1 MTETNWAGNLI
12 YTATG
17 LHRPESLEELQE
29 RVAGSPR
36 LKVLGSRH
44 SFNTLA
50 DTPGELLS
58 LERIPPEVSIDRQGP
73 TVTVSAWMRYGE
85 LARHLEAAGYA
96 LPNLASLPHISL
108 IGACATAT
116 HGSGDANP
124 SLASAVR
131 ALEMV
136 VADGSVVRLRRG
148 QDGAFEG
155 AVVGLG
161 ALGAVTR
168 LTLDLVPSF
177 RVRQDVYLDLP
188 FSELERHFAAITS
201 SAYSVSLFTDWR
213 EQRFAQVWRKSLA
226 ESAPAEPTWFGSAAA
241 TEQLHMLPGHP
252 PQSTTEQLGVPGPS
266 FERLPHFRLEHTPSS
281 GEELQSEYLVPRQH
295 ALEAIGAVFELG
307 EQIAPVLQISEVR
320 TIAADDFWMSPYY
333 RQPCVGL
340 HFTWVKDWP
349 VVREVLPRL
358 EARLLPFSARPH
370 WGKLFTLKPER
381 LQPLFPKLPEFRRL
395 LETYD
400 PSGKFRNAFLE
411 EYILG
416 AA

>member
-1 MTETNWAGNLI
+1 
-12 YTATG
+12 
-17 LHRPESLEELQE
+17 
-29 RVAGSPR
+29 
-36 LKVLGSRH
+36 
-44 SFNTLA
+44 
-50 DTPGELLS
+50 
-58 LERIPPEVSIDRQGP
+58 
-73 TVTVSAWMRYGE
+73 
-85 LARHLEAAGYA
+85 
-96 LPNLASLPHISL
+96 
-108 IGACATAT
+108 
-116 HGSGDANP
+116 
-124 SLASAVR
+124 
-131 ALEMV
+131 
-136 VADGSVVRLRRG
+136 
-148 QDGAFEG
+148 
-155 AVVGLG
+155 
-161 ALGAVTR
+161 
-168 LTLDLVPSF
+168 
-177 RVRQDVYLDLP
+177 
-188 FSELERHFAAITS
+188 
-201 SAYSVSLFTDWR
+201 
-213 EQRFAQVWRKSLA
+213 
-226 ESAPAEPTWFGSAAA
+226 
-241 TEQLHMLPGHP
+241 MLPGHP